1 MKTLR
6 FKKFLCMILFIFI
19 MLFSF
24 NSQIELKADDNIYS
38 NGYAYYKVNET
49 LEQSELYDG
58 VVYRH
63 DSAMTLISDQS
74 KIIGYEC
81 GGKTY
86 GDNPL
91 YKNKEYTQSAH
102 VLTVPASSDV
112 KIAVWS
118 VVKNGTWKLSS
129 ILDIAKDY
137 EAHNPGY
144 KIIAGING
152 DFFDIDGEN
161 NYPYTTHGAWVN
173 NGEVYKAET
182 TDGWRCVEFHNDGS
196 LIPYTNHQTSSI
208 SEKPTLYVYDKTGK
222 VIFEQ
227 LIDNVNDVSGIGE
240 TSLFFAEYN
249 DKHTCVS
256 IDVENAY
263 IVENADMSVAVSRAS
278 FYGKG
283 NISKIGE
290 ASLNINQFAIKTSNT
305 ILKEYLKVGSEI
317 KVQYNFEGEMSGA
330 TEVTGYVT
338 NFLKNGKHVEGD
350 LHYGYMDYRYPRTLV
365 GYRLDGTLV
374 LAATDGRQASK
385 GYYGLNGVESSAQ
398 MAYYGCVDAFSLD
411 GGGSTSMVVLK
422 DGELVSVN
430 SPSDGHIRSD
440 GNAIFLVVPVPEV
453 NMGIETSDTSITV
466 KLDVLEMISEF
477 KELYI
482 EVNGEKKKYEE
493 NQLVF
498 ENLKSNTKYPVY
510 FYEKDG
516 DDFKKLPLQTAV
528 TTKKMMFEVNYMLL
542 EIVEIKGVEYYQ
554 LTWDISDPDNCISNI
569 MIKVGREKVYMS
581 EGKLLVK
588 KTSGSPSTCDGEL
601 SIIYSLLD
609 GASKETYYY
618 NVKTIEYKDAVTFAS
633 SINDKLS
640 KSFDEILE

>member
-1 MKTLR
+1 MKTFKIKR
-6 FKKFLCMILFIFI
+6 FLNLILFVYL

-24 NSQIELKADDNIYS
+24 NLQIILKADTNIYS
-38 NGYAYYKVNET
+38 NEYAYYKVNET

-58 VVYRH
+58 VEYRH

-81 GGKTY
+81 GGKIY
-86 GDNPL
+86 GDTPL
-91 YKNKEYTQSAH
+91 YANKEYTQSAH
-102 VLTVPASSDV
+102 VLTVPASSNV
-112 KIAVWS
+112 KTVVWS
-118 VVKNGTWKLSS
+118 VVRNGSWRLST

-161 NYPYTTHGAWVN
+161 NYPYTTHGAWVS
-173 NGEVYKAET
+173 NGDVYKAKT
-182 TDGWRCVEFHNDGS
+182 TDGWRCVEFHNDDA
-196 LIPYTNHQTSSI
+196 LIPYTNHQTTSL
-208 SEKPTLYVYDKTGK
+208 SEKPTLYVYDETGK
-222 VIFEQ
+222 VVYEQ

-249 DKHTCVS
+249 EKHTCVS
-256 IDVENAY
+256 VDVENAY
-263 IVENADMSVAVSRAS
+263 VVENASMSVAVSRTS

-290 ASLNINQFAIKTSNT
+290 ASLGVNQFAIKTSNV
-305 ILKEYLKVGSEI
+305 ILNEYLKLGSEI
-317 KVQYNFEGEMSGA
+317 KVQYNFQGELSDA
-330 TEVTGYVT
+330 KEVTGYVT
-338 NFLKNGKHVEGD
+338 SFLKNGKHAEGD
-350 LHYGYMDYRYPRTLV
+350 LHYSYMDYRYPRTLV
-365 GYRLDGTLV
+365 GYREDGTLV
-374 LAATDGRQASK
+374 FAATDGRQSSK

-411 GGGSTSMVVLK
+411 GGGSTSMVILK

-440 GNAIFLVVPVPEV
+440 GNAIFLVVPVPEI
-453 NMGIETSDTSITV
+453 NMEFETSDSSIAV
-466 KLDVLEMISEF
+466 KLDVLEMINEF

-493 NQLVF
+493 KGVVF
-498 ENLKSNTKYPVY
+498 DKLKSNTKYAVY
-510 FYEKDG
+510 LYEKDG
-516 DDFKKLPLQTAV
+516 ENFVKLPLQTTV
-528 TTKKMMFEVNYMLL
+528 TTKKIMFEVNYVLL

-581 EGKLLVK
+581 NGKLLVK

-618 NVKTIEYKDAVTFAS
+618 DVKTIEYKDAVTFAN
-633 SINDKLS
+633 SISDKLS